1 MIFDKACMNY
11 PEILLLIESI
21 TGNIVG
27 ANKAA
32 EKTYGYSIAKL
43 ETMNIKEINKFKD
56 SQIKAEM
63 ELAKKQR
70 RNYFHFSHLTASGKI
85 IEVEVKSLPT
95 VIDGKPFLLS
105 EIFRCDENN
114 YANKIAMRH
123 VEEEKN
129 PVVVLDQDFRILKSN
144 LKFEKT
150 FGKKRDELYGINLR
164 DFIFGND
171 EKFKILYQQLF
182 EDKRAN
188 EQIKVKEK
196 NGSLRYFS
204 VWGIPTYS
212 RKIFFGVVLFF
223 KEIEKERYDYILK
236 LKKEKELKNTE
247 LARNEIR
254 NNYLAKMSHE
264 MRTPMNAIVN
274 YAEFGVEEV
283 ENPEILKYFKQIKS
297 SSLYLMKLLDNIL
310 NINKLNS
317 ETVELVENEV
327 FLNEII
333 QEILGMVEIKALE
346 KNIKLIVDIEN
357 NKDVFFICDKVRLM
371 EILINIINN
380 ALKYTPIAG
389 KIIWKI
395 RTKVLDG
402 KVLFLSSVKD
412 NGIGI
417 DEKAQEKI
425 FDPFFQEK
433 NTLGDPEAGSG
444 LGLAIT
450 KSLVTSMNGKIYLKS
465 EIGVGSEFKIEFSFT
480 NIEDKKTTKK
490 EKNIIVTKDKCFIR
504 GKKILVCEDNSI
516 NAKIIEKILKDEC
529 AICDIVTNGLLGV
542 EKLKNNDYDAV
553 LMDIRMPIMDGLV
566 ATKKIRQFNT
576 KIPIISISANA
587 YEQDIKKSLE
597 AGIDIH
603 LSKPVDKKAIIKAL
617 KYLTK

>member
-11 PEILLLIESI
+11 PEILLLIESS

-274 YAEFGVEEV
+274 YAEFGLEEV

-346 KNIKLIVDIEN
+346 KNIKLIVDIEKD
-357 NKDVFFICDKVRLM
+357 KDVFFICDKVRLM

-380 ALKYTPIAG
+380 ALKYTPIKG

-402 KVLFLSSVKD
+402 KVLFVSSVKD

-417 DEKAQEKI
+417 GEKAQEKI

-433 NTLGDPEAGSG
+433 NSLGDPEAGSG

-490 EKNIIVTKDKCFIR
+490 EKNIIATKDKCVIR

-617 KYLTK
+617 EYLTK